1 MNDTDALLIMNHLR
15 VGPITAR
22 RLMDRFGSP
31 SSIFSASP
39 RDIERASFISSDNAN
54 RIKNWEKEVNL
65 EKALHIIKEEN
76 IRLLTYTDPDY
87 PPLLKEIYDHPLLLY
102 LKGTLSPRDG
112 QSIGIVGTRSASGYG
127 RAVARKWSSQLA
139 ARGFT
144 IVSGLARGI
153 DTQAHWGT
161 LEANGRTIAVLGYGF
176 GYIYPKENARLYHE
190 IEKTGAIVTEY
201 PWKKY
206 HGKTSFPLRNRLIAG
221 LSRATLVV
229 ESRQRGGSLITAH
242 FANEYNRSVFS
253 VPGPVNSATSRGT
266 NRLIRDG
273 ATLVTSVDEIT
284 EEFEFLFP
292 QELFTQKE
300 VDSKKKY
307 IPKLDA
313 NEETLYAIL
322 TEPYTL
328 DQLSQK
334 SDLSIEKVTTAML
347 TLELKGLV
355 RALPGKMYDR
365 K

>member
-1 MNDTDALLIMNHLR
+1 M
-15 VGPITAR
+15 GPITAR
-22 RLMDRFGSP
+22 RLMDQFGSP
-31 SSIFSASP
+31 AAIFSATAS
-39 RDIERASFISSDNAN
+39 DIGRASFISSDNSK

-65 EKALHIIKEEN
+65 DKALQIVKDEN

-102 LKGTLSPRDG
+102 VKGELKPEDS
-112 QSIGIVGTRSASGYG
+112 QSIGMVGTRSASVYG
-127 RAVARKWSSQLA
+127 KAVARKWAAQLA

-153 DTQAHWGT
+153 DTQAHWGA
-161 LEANGRTIAVLGYGF
+161 LEASGRTIAILGYGF
-176 GYIYPKENARLYHE
+176 GYIYPKENVQLFHE
-190 IEKTGAIVTEY
+190 IEKTGVVITEY

-206 HGKTSFPLRNRLIAG
+206 HGKSSFPLRNRLIAG

-242 FANEYNRSVFS
+242 FANEYNRTVFS
-253 VPGPVNSATSRGT
+253 VPGSISSVTSRGT
-266 NRLIRDG
+266 NKLIRND
-273 ATLVTSVDEIT
+273 ATLVTSIEEVI

-292 QELFTQKE
+292 MDTQSPDDEARKNRVRPVLE
-300 VDSKKKY
+300 
-307 IPKLDA
+307 A
-313 NEETLYAIL
+313 NEETLYNIL
-322 TEPYTL
+322 TEPMSL
-328 DQLSQK
+328 DQLTHK

-355 RALPGKMYDR
+355 RALPGKIYDR